1 MTRSIFIGGTGS
13 HAGKSWMAT
22 AVCRWLKRRGVRVAP
37 FKAQNMSL
45 NSYPCREG
53 GEIGRAQAVQAEACG
68 LEPSADMNPILLKPN
83 ADTASQVVVN
93 GKVWRDL
100 AAREYYAHFPFLL
113 EQALE
118 AFRRLEAE
126 HEVVVMEG
134 AGSVAEIN
142 FRDVDLVNL
151 GLARRVG
158 AKALL
163 VADID
168 RGGVFA
174 SVVGTFQVLERE
186 EREVLRAFAIN
197 RFRGD
202 AALFDGGVR
211 TLEQRTGRR
220 CLGVFPY
227 LDGVRIDEEDSVAL
241 ETMPAPAGYGGDVA
255 IVKFPLMSNFTDFQL
270 LPGARWITRP
280 APRRFRTVI
289 LPGSK
294 NTLSD
299 LRWMRLRGLDGWV
312 MEQHEQGAQVVGI
325 CGGYQMMGERVADG
339 AREAKG
345 LGLLPARTEMLPV
358 KTTRVVRA
366 RTASGHDF
374 RAYEIHM
381 GVTVVEGAHEP
392 FAYVE
397 GAGEGIR
404 HGRCVGTYLHGAL
417 EDTVVLGELVGEA
430 APRAAD
436 REASYDRLADWFEHH
451 ADTALFEELFL

>member
-1 MTRSIFIGGTGS
+1 MTRPIFIGGTGS
-13 HAGKSWMAT
+13 HAGKSWMTA
-22 AVCRWLKRRGVRVAP
+22 AVCRWLRRRGVRVAP

-45 NSYPCREG
+45 NLYPCREG

-68 LEPSADMNPILLKPN
+68 VEPSADMNPILLKPN

-100 AAREYYAHFPFLL
+100 AARDYYAHFPFLL
-113 EQALE
+113 EQALA
-118 AFRRLEAE
+118 AFRRLEARY
-126 HEVVVMEG
+126 EVVVMEG
-134 AGSVAEIN
+134 AGSIAEIN
-142 FRDVDLVNL
+142 FREVDLVNL
-151 GLARRVG
+151 GLARRVD
-158 AKALL
+158 ARALL

-174 SVVGTFQVLERE
+174 SVVGTFCVLERE
-186 EREVLRAFAIN
+186 ERDVVRAFAIN

-202 AALFDGGVR
+202 AALFEGGVR

-241 ETMPAPAGYGGDVA
+241 EAMPAPAGYGQDAA

-270 LPGARWITRP
+270 LPGARWISHP
-280 APRRFRTVI
+280 AARRFRTVI

-299 LRWMRLRGLDGWV
+299 LRWMRLRGLDRWV
-312 MEQHEQGAQVVGI
+312 MEQHAHGARVIGI

-339 AREAKG
+339 GRNAAG
-345 LGLLPARTEMLPV
+345 LGLLPARTEMSPV
-358 KTTRVVRA
+358 KTTRVVNA
-366 RTASGHDF
+366 RMASGHDF

-381 GVTVVEGAHEP
+381 GVTAIEGVHEP
-392 FAYVE
+392 FAYV
-397 GAGEGIR
+397 GGSGEGIR
-404 HGRCVGTYLHGAL
+404 HGRCAGTYLHGAL
-417 EDTVVLGELVGEA
+417 EDPVVLGELLGEA
-430 APRAAD
+430 PPPAAD
-436 REASYDRLADWFEHH
+436 REAAYGRLADWFEQH